1 VSRPPPSELHSAE
14 AAQQKM
20 GFSIPRFLYFRAFSL
35 AHGGRTHHYRLGSS
49 LQARLGRLTVPIVA
63 RCGIYNRWCRAC
75 RRSIGGTLSNRV
87 DYAFLHGGGQG
98 GWVWQETIAALRRQL
113 EGEAGEL
120 LALDVP
126 GCGRKRGR
134 PTDDLTMDD
143 TARELIADIEAAG
156 AKDVILVGHS
166 QAGQAMN
173 SMVKL
178 KPGLIQRL
186 VYVSCS
192 APLPGQNVQQMIGT
206 GLHGAH
212 SAEVGWPIDPK
223 SSSAAERYALM
234 FCNDM
239 QGLARSDFLA
249 KLGKDMWPRQSYSF
263 SGWTYG
269 HLDAVPATFVI
280 CLKVLSLPPPWEVI
294 FAARVNGQKLVRIDA
309 GHLVMNTRPEG
320 LAEILRFE
328 AL

>member
-1 VSRPPPSELHSAE
+1 
-14 AAQQKM
+14 
-20 GFSIPRFLYFRAFSL
+20 
-35 AHGGRTHHYRLGSS
+35 
-49 LQARLGRLTVPIVA
+49 
-63 RCGIYNRWCRAC
+63 
-75 RRSIGGTLSNRV
+75 
-87 DYAFLHGGGQG
+87 
-98 GWVWQETIAALRRQL
+98 
-113 EGEAGEL
+113 
-120 LALDVP
+120 
-126 GCGRKRGR
+126 
-134 PTDDLTMDD
+134 
-143 TARELIADIEAAG
+143 LIADIDAAG

-178 KPGLIQRL
+178 RPGLFQRL

-206 GLHGAH
+206 GLHGAS
-212 SAEVGWPIDPK
+212 SAQVGWPIDPT
-223 SSSAAERYALM
+223 SSTVAERYTLM

-239 QGLARSDFLA
+239 QDPAKSDFLA

-280 CLKVLSLPPPWEVI
+280 CLKDLSLPPPWQEI
-294 FAARVNGQKLVRIDA
+294 FAARVNAQKRVRIDA
-309 GHLVMNTRPEG
+309 GHQVMNTRPEG
-320 LAEILRFE
+320 LAEILRLE